1 MNLLIT
7 GAWSGAKEYIPE
19 IEKQGHR
26 VVFMQKESDTLPC
39 VPEWV
44 EGTVCNGLFL
54 SHDIKQFSNLRYV
67 QLTSAGFDR
76 VPMEYIKVH
85 NIEIRN
91 ARGVYSIPM
100 SEFALCGVLQLYKQS
115 RFFMDNQKRHKW
127 EKHRGLLEL
136 FGKTVCIVGC
146 GSVGTECAKRFS
158 AFGCDVI
165 GVDLYPSEDVQ
176 YREKFPLS
184 RLDEVL
190 PAADIIVL
198 TLPLTDGTRHMINRD
213 RLSLLKGTAV
223 IVNIAR
229 GAVVDTEALIEA
241 LPHLG
246 GAVLDVFEEEPL
258 ETDSLLWDMENIIV
272 TPHNS
277 FVGENNDCRLFQIV
291 MENLKN
297 LFVCASVKQY
307 KAIIE

>member
-7 GAWSGAKEYIPE
+7 GAWSAAKEYIPE

-26 VVFMQKESDTLPC
+26 VVFMQNESDALPC
-39 VPEWV
+39 APEWV

-54 SHDIKQFSNLRYV
+54 SHDIEQFVNLRYV

-100 SEFALCGVLQLYKQS
+100 AEFALCGVLQLYKQS
-115 RFFMDNQKRHKW
+115 RFFMDNQKRRNW

-158 AFGCDVI
+158 AFGCDVV
-165 GVDLYPSEDVQ
+165 GVDLYPREDVQ
-176 YREKFPLS
+176 YREMFPLS

-190 PAADIIVL
+190 PIADVIVL
-198 TLPLTDGTRHMINRD
+198 TLPLTDETRHMMNCEH
-213 RLSLLKGTAV
+213 LSLLKDTAV

-229 GAVVDTEALIEA
+229 GAVVDTGALIEA

-258 ETDSLLWDMENIIV
+258 SQSSVLWDLENV
-272 TPHNS
+272 VVSPHNS
-277 FVGENNDCRLFQIV
+277 FVGEHNQERLGQ
-291 MENLKN
+291 E
-297 LFVCASVKQY
+297 
-307 KAIIE
+307 IISNINSIYHIGKDSLS

>member
-7 GAWSGAKEYIPE
+7 GAWSAAKEYIPE

-26 VVFMQKESDTLPC
+26 VVFMQNESDTLPC
-39 VPEWV
+39 APEWV

-100 SEFALCGVLQLYKQS
+100 AEFALCGVLQLYKQS
-115 RFFMDNQKRHKW
+115 RFFMDNQKRHNW

-165 GVDLYPSEDVQ
+165 GVDLYQREDVQ
-176 YREKFPLS
+176 YREMFPLS

-190 PAADIIVL
+190 PIADVIVL
-198 TLPLTDGTRHMINRD
+198 TLPLTDDTRYMMNCE
-213 RLSLLKGTAV
+213 RLSLLKDTAV

-246 GAVLDVFEEEPL
+246 GSVLDVFEEEPL
-258 ETDSLLWDMENIIV
+258 GDENPLWQANNVII

-277 FVGENNDCRLFQIV
+277 FVGEKNDCRLFQIV
-291 MENLKN
+291 MDNLKHY
-297 LFVCASVKQY
+297 LLAHR
-307 KAIIE
+307 

>member
-1 MNLLIT
+1 MKLLIT
-7 GAWSGAKEYIPE
+7 GAWKDAKEHLSDFT
-19 IEKQGHR
+19 KCGND
-26 VVFMQKESDTLPC
+26 VVFMRNESDVLPC
-39 VPEWV
+39 AAEWV
-44 EGTVCNGLFL
+44 EGVVCNGLFL
-54 SHDIKQFSNLRYV
+54 HHDIERFVNLRYI
-67 QLTSAGFDR
+67 QLTSAGLDR
-76 VPMEYIKVH
+76 IPMEFVNSH
-85 NIEIRN
+85 HIEIHN

-100 SEFALCGVLQLYKQS
+100 AEFALCGVLQLYKQS
-115 RFFMDNQKRHKW
+115 RFFAENQRNRRW

-136 FGKTVCIVGC
+136 YGKTVCIVGC

-165 GVDLYPSEDVQ
+165 GVDLYQREDVQ
-176 YREKFPLS
+176 YREMFPLS

-190 PAADIIVL
+190 PIADVIVL
-198 TLPLTDGTRHMINRD
+198 TLPLTDGTRHMINQNS
-213 RLSLLKGTAV
+213 LSLLKDTAV

-258 ETDSLLWDMENIIV
+258 GDENPLWQANNVII

-277 FVGENNDCRLFQIV
+277 FVGEKNDCRLFQIV
-291 MENLKN
+291 MDNLKHY
-297 LFVCASVKQY
+297 LLAHR
-307 KAIIE
+307 